1 MRPIAADRE
10 EFRMQVW
17 KRMLAT
23 IWLGLACLATAAAA
37 APPAAPIAARAQ
49 QLVPLLNGAADPAA
63 LMTPDMLRQ
72 VPAAQLAAS
81 FAQIRQAYGKALS
94 VESAEAQ
101 SPFTILVLVRTEKA
115 KLRLRMA
122 TEPQPP
128 HRITGLLVEGVE
140 TLNDSVAGVA
150 AELARLPGTTAFS
163 VAALGETGPSALAG
177 TSGEQVTAIG
187 SSFKLFVLAEL
198 VRQIGAGERRWSDVA
213 PLDHRS
219 LPSGILQDWPAG
231 SPMTLHSL
239 AALMISRSDN
249 SAADTLLHL
258 LGREKVEQLL
268 PALGVK
274 AAARN
279 RPMLSTR
286 EVFAIKAD
294 PALTARWLATDEA
307 QKRALLPPLDAT
319 KIDPAALAGAP
330 KAIDS
335 VEWFA
340 SPADLVRVMDW
351 LRRQGDATAL
361 AILAINSG
369 LGPAAAADFG
379 YFGYKGGSETGV
391 LQMTFLLRR
400 KNGEWRAV
408 SASWNNSAAALDEA
422 RFVALVGRLVALQK

>member
-1 MRPIAADRE
+1 
-10 EFRMQVW
+10 MQVW
-17 KRMLAT
+17 NRVLAS
-23 IWLGLACLATAAAA
+23 IWLGLAGLATAAAA

-49 QLVPLLNGAADPAA
+49 QLVPLLNGGTDPAVM
-63 LMTPDMLRQ
+63 MTPDMLRQ
-72 VPAAQLAAS
+72 VPAAQLSAT

-94 VESAEAQ
+94 IESAEAQ
-101 SPFTILVLVRTEKA
+101 SPFSILVLVRTEKA
-115 KLRLRMA
+115 RLRMRMA
-122 TEPQPP
+122 TEAQPP

-140 TLNDSVAGVA
+140 TLNDSVETVA
-150 AELARLPGTTAFS
+150 AEFARLPGTTAFS
-163 VAALGETGPSALAG
+163 VDALGDAGPSALAG
-177 TSGEQVTAIG
+177 SSGEQATAIG

-198 VRQIGAGERRWSDVA
+198 VRQIGAGERRWSDVV

-231 SPMTLHSL
+231 SPMTVHSL

-258 LGREKVEQLL
+258 LGREKVEQML

-286 EVFAIKAD
+286 EMFAIKAD
-294 PALTARWLATDEA
+294 PALTARWLAADEA
-307 QKRALLPPLDAT
+307 QKRALLPPLDAAT
-319 KIDPAALAGAP
+319 IDPAALAGP
-330 KAIDS
+330 PRAIDS

-361 AILAINSG
+361 AILSINPG

-400 KNGEWRAV
+400 RSGEWRAV
-408 SASWNNSAAALDEA
+408 SASWNNPAAALEEGK
-422 RFVALVGRLVALQK
+422 FVGLVGRLVALQK